1 MPASTPTKMIWT
13 IGHSTRS
20 LQEFLDLLRT
30 QQIEVLADV
39 RRFPGSR
46 KFPHFSKENLE
57 VSLSRAGI
65 DYLHFE
71 NLGGRRK
78 TNPHSTNNAWRLA
91 SFKAY
96 ADYMETPQFE
106 DAAWELQ
113 ELATNKRIAYMC
125 SEAVWWSCHRAL
137 LSDYLKVRG
146 WEVQHIMGAGKT
158 TEHPYT
164 KPAKIVNGQLH
175 YSKEEN

>member
-1 MPASTPTKMIWT
+1 MPPSPETKLIFT
-13 IGHSTRS
+13 IGHSTRT

-30 QQIEVLADV
+30 NQIEVLADV

-57 VSLSRAGI
+57 ISLPKAGI
-65 DYLHFE
+65 QYLHFE

-78 TNPHSTNNAWRLA
+78 GNPDSKNSAWRLA

-96 ADYMETPQFE
+96 ADYMETPEFT
-106 DAAWELQ
+106 DAAQELQ
-113 ELATNKRIAYMC
+113 ELATGKRVAYMC

-137 LSDYLKVRG
+137 VSDYLKVRG
-146 WEVQHIMGAGKT
+146 WEVRHVMGPGKT

-164 KPAKIVNGQLH
+164 GPAKIVNGQLD
-175 YSKEEN
+175 YSKDEP